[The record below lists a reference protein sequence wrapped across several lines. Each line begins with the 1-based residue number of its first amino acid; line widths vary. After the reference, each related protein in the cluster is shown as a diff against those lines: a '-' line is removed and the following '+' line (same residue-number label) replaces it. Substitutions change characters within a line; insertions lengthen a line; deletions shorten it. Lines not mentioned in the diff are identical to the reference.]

1 MRWSLDDL
9 YTSFD
14 SKEFKK
20 DVEKI
25 ASSIEHIRSWSE
37 DNFSTYENSKEKLEY
52 YIKFKNELGDLMV
65 KTRGYSALSLS
76 VDVKNEKALKALESL
91 ENLST
96 MLAEP
101 ETKFKRWLLN
111 MPDLE
116 ETIQSSSYLKE
127 HEFFIKETIKEA
139 MHLLSE
145 KEEAIIAKMK
155 NTGSEAWAKL
165 HDLLTSTLLVD
176 INING
181 EKKELP
187 LSVVRN
193 MAYDKD
199 PYIRKTAYFA
209 ELNSYKKIEDASAAC
224 LNGIKGEVLTVTELR
239 KYSSSLEMTL
249 QRSRMDFETLRAML
263 EAIEEYLPEFRR
275 YLKEKAHL
283 LGHKNGLPFY
293 DLFAPV
299 GKLDKKF
306 TFDEAKEFIV
316 ENFNSF
322 SEDLARFAKKA
333 FENSWI
339 DAEPREGKRGGAFCY
354 NLHPIKQS
362 RILANFDGSFSNVLT
377 LAHELGHGYHGHLL
391 ANETLINSRYPM
403 PIAETAS
410 IFNEHIIVNSALKT
424 ASKEEKLSI
433 IENSLQRSTQ
443 TIVDIYSR
451 FLFEDEV
458 IKRRKGHSL
467 SVEELKQIMIEAQK
481 KTYGDGFDQ
490 NYLHPYMWIN
500 KPHYYDADLNYYNF
514 PYAFGELF
522 VKGLIYKYNQE
533 GKKFVEEYKNLL
545 SQTGKKNLF
554 DLGKIVGFDL
564 HSKDFWRKS
573 LDVIKEEINQFISL
587 I

>member
-1 MRWSLDDL
+1 MRWSLKEL

-14 SKEFKK
+14 SEEFQK
-20 DVEKI
+20 DNEKI
-25 ASSIEHIRSWSE
+25 ISSIEHIRSWTE
-37 DNFSTYENSKEKLEY
+37 ENLRTYENSKEKLEY

-65 KTRGYSALSLS
+65 KVRGYSALSLS

-111 MPDLE
+111 MPNLE
-116 ETIQSSSYLKE
+116 ETIKSSSYLKE
-127 HEFFIKETIKEA
+127 HEFFIKETVKEA

-145 KEEAIIAKMK
+145 KEETIIAKMK

-181 EKKELP
+181 EEKKLP

-224 LNGIKGEVLTVTELR
+224 LNGIKGEVITVTELR
-239 KYSSSLEMTL
+239 KYSSPLEMTL
-249 QRSRMDFETLRAML
+249 QRSRMDFETLEAML

-275 YLKEKAHL
+275 YLKEKARL
-283 LGHKNGLPFY
+283 LGHNDGLPFY

-322 SEDLARFAKKA
+322 SEELAQFAKKA

-458 IKRRKGHSL
+458 IKRRKDHSL

-481 KTYGDGFDQ
+481 KTYGDGLDQ

-545 SQTGKKNLF
+545 SQTGKKNLY

-573 LDVIKEEINQFISL
+573 LDVIKEEIDQFISL
-587 I
+587 V

>member
-1 MRWSLDDL
+1 MRWSLDVL

-14 SKEFKK
+14 SEEFQK
-20 DVEKI
+20 DNEKI
-25 ASSIEHIRSWSE
+25 ISSIEHIRSWTE
-37 DNFSTYENSKEKLEY
+37 ENLRTYENSKEKLEY

-65 KTRGYSALSLS
+65 KVRGYSALSLS

-91 ENLST
+91 ENIST

-111 MPDLE
+111 MPNLE

-127 HEFFIKETIKEA
+127 HEFFIKETVKEA

-145 KEEAIIAKMK
+145 KEETIIAKMK

-165 HDLLTSTLLVD
+165 YDLLTSTLLVD

-181 EKKELP
+181 EEKKLP

-199 PYIRKTAYFA
+199 AYIRKTAYFA

-224 LNGIKGEVLTVTELR
+224 LNGIKGEVITVTELR
-239 KYSSSLEMTL
+239 KYSSPLEMTL
-249 QRSRMDFETLRAML
+249 QRSRMDFETLEAML

-275 YLKEKAHL
+275 YLKEKARL
-283 LGHKNGLPFY
+283 LGHKDGLPFY

-316 ENFNSF
+316 GNFNSF
-322 SEDLARFAKKA
+322 SEDLAQFAKKA

-458 IKRRKGHSL
+458 IKRRKDHSL

-481 KTYGDGFDQ
+481 KTYGDGLDQ

-545 SQTGKKNLF
+545 SQTGKKNLY

-573 LDVIKEEINQFISL
+573 LDVIKEEIDQFISL